1 LTPKARFRLGHEL
14 DADLISLVESV
25 EFDRILFEARN
36 VTSLRSRLRAVAG
49 MLIIAAKESQTSDDV
64 SSALTA

>member
-36 VTSLRSRLRAVAG
+36 VTSLRLRAVAG

>member
-49 MLIIAAKESQTSDDV
+49 MLIIAAKVSQTSDDV